1 MLPPDLLAVKT
12 SAAPVLPLG
21 KVRLILCSFSQTF
34 NVAHSLQ
41 SMSKPKQICQKLMLY
56 SPAIWQQ
63 SLQTFVNVSV
73 KPIANGDVS
82 IGVAQVHEPHFERFD
97 GIKLRHCRVG
107 FS

>member
-1 MLPPDLLAVKT
+1 
-12 SAAPVLPLG
+12 
-21 KVRLILCSFSQTF
+21 
-34 NVAHSLQ
+34 
-41 SMSKPKQICQKLMLY
+41 MLY